1 MQDPAGEPLHG
12 KENGQ
17 RTAVP
22 RKNPILTDMDDPA
35 GELDRLRAKEE
46 QLNAEYPL

>member
-1 MQDPAGEPLHG
+1 MCIRDR
-12 KENGQ
+12 

-46 QLNAEYPL
+46 QLNAEYARYLSLIHI